1 MEKKDYKLFLSLF
14 LWMLIPS
21 IYNVIRMSIISINQV
36 DINILGQMEWFDL
49 IDETLVTTLTVPLFS
64 LLKPN
69 TSSKEQNGLAFFISI
84 SIYTTFAL
92 IISTYVSNISEF
104 MNAEFASEYLKL
116 QTFSLLIGFIC
127 TFCIMLLTLNN
138 DFKMVAILT
147 IVKLAILSILD
158 FVFIDTFLEVG
169 ASYSEIITN
178 SLIGIIALIFVYI
191 RKYIGFGK
199 VNLYWLKD
207 YLRIGLFS
215 GLQIFLD
222 NFIYAIMICKMVN
235 AVSESGNYWV
245 ANNFIWGWLL
255 IPIMVITEI
264 IKKNNLEKLEFKNTW
279 KYGLIISALW
289 FISIPGWRWFITN
302 IMSSDATTILNILYP
317 AVPFYI
323 AYIISS
329 FIDGWFIS
337 KGKTIYNTINSF
349 LVNIVYYGIAFIL
362 FNKGLFEL
370 NIMFVILLFGFGN
383 VAHMLISILL
393 YKIEIKKINKFE
405 QKKRL

>member
-1 MEKKDYKLFLSLF
+1 MEKKDYKLFFSLF

-21 IYNVIRMSIISINQV
+21 IYNVIRMDIISVNQI

-49 IDETLVTTLTVPLFS
+49 IDEILVTTLTVPLFS
-64 LLKPN
+64 LLKPDI
-69 TSSKEQNGLAFFISI
+69 SSKEKNASALVISLG
-84 SIYTTFAL
+84 IYTVFAF

-104 MNAEFASEYLKL
+104 MNAEFASQYLKL
-116 QTFSLLIGFIC
+116 QTFSLLIGFVSI
-127 TFCIMLLTLNN
+127 FCIMLLTINN
-138 DFKMVAILT
+138 DFKMIVILT
-147 IVKLAILSILD
+147 VTKFVVLSILD
-158 FVFIDTFLEVG
+158 FVLIDVFLEVG

-178 SLIGIIALIFVYI
+178 LFIGIIALIIVYI

-199 VNLYWLKD
+199 VNLIWLKD
-207 YLRIGLFS
+207 YLIIGVFS

-222 NFIYAIMICKMVN
+222 NFIYAVMICKMVN

-255 IPIMVITEI
+255 TPVMVITEI
-264 IKKNNLEKLEFKNTW
+264 IKKNNLEKLEFKNVW
-279 KYGLIISALW
+279 KYALMVSVFWLISVP
-289 FISIPGWRWFITN
+289 SWRWFVIN
-302 IMSSDATTILNILYP
+302 VMSSDANIILNILYP
-317 AVPFYI
+317 LTPFYI

-362 FNKGLFEL
+362 FYKGLFEL

-383 VAHMLISILL
+383 VVHMSISILL
-393 YKIEIKKINKFE
+393 YIIEHKK
-405 QKKRL
+405 

>member
-1 MEKKDYKLFLSLF
+1 MEKKDYKLFFSLF

-21 IYNVIRMSIISINQV
+21 IYNVIRMDIISVNQIN
-36 DINILGQMEWFDL
+36 INILGQMEWFDL
-49 IDETLVTTLTVPLFS
+49 IDEILVTTLTVPLFS
-64 LLKPN
+64 LLKPDI
-69 TSSKEQNGLAFFISI
+69 SSKEKNASAFVISL
-84 SIYTTFAL
+84 SIYTVFAF

-104 MNAEFASEYLKL
+104 MNAEFASQYLKL
-116 QTFSLLIGFIC
+116 QTFSLLIGFVSI
-127 TFCIMLLTLNN
+127 FCIMLLTLNN
-138 DFKMVAILT
+138 DFKMVVILT
-147 IVKLAILSILD
+147 VTKFIVLSILD
-158 FVFIDTFLEVG
+158 FVLIDVFLEVG
-169 ASYSEIITN
+169 TSYSEIITN
-178 SLIGIIALIFVYI
+178 LFIGIIALIIVYI

-199 VNLYWLKD
+199 VNFNWLKD
-207 YLRIGLFS
+207 YLIIGVFS

-255 IPIMVITEI
+255 TPVMVITEI
-264 IKKNNLEKLEFKNTW
+264 IKKNNLEKLEFKNVW
-279 KYGLIISALW
+279 KYALIVSTFWLISVP
-289 FISIPGWRWFITN
+289 SWRWFVIN
-302 IMSSDATTILNILYP
+302 VMSSDANIILNILYP
-317 AVPFYI
+317 LTPFYI

-362 FNKGLFEL
+362 FCKGLFEL

-383 VAHMLISILL
+383 VVHMSISILL
-393 YKIEIKKINKFE
+393 YIIEHKKQILGLPN
-405 QKKRL
+405 

>member
-21 IYNVIRMSIISINQV
+21 IYNVIRMGIISINQV

-49 IDETLVTTLTVPLFS
+49 IDEIMVTTLTVPLFS

-69 TSSKEQNGLAFFISI
+69 TSSKEKNGLAFVISLG
-84 SIYTTFAL
+84 IYTIFAL

-116 QTFSLLIGFIC
+116 QTFSLLIGFIS
-127 TFCIMLLTLNN
+127 TFCIILLTLNN

-147 IVKLAILSILD
+147 LVKVAILSIFD
-158 FVFIDTFLEVG
+158 FLFIDAFLEVG

-178 SLIGIIALIFVYI
+178 SLIGIIALITVFI

-215 GLQIFLD
+215 GLQIFLN

-255 IPIMVITEI
+255 IPIIVITEI

-289 FISIPGWRWFITN
+289 LISVPGWRWFIIN
-302 IMSSDATTILNILYP
+302 VMSESEKL
-317 AVPFYI
+317 
-323 AYIISS
+323 
-329 FIDGWFIS
+329 
-337 KGKTIYNTINSF
+337 
-349 LVNIVYYGIAFIL
+349 
-362 FNKGLFEL
+362 
-370 NIMFVILLFGFGN
+370 
-383 VAHMLISILL
+383 
-393 YKIEIKKINKFE
+393 
-405 QKKRL
+405 